1 MAGGLK
7 RQAARDGE
15 VGRGSVAFTLTKPI
29 QMDQL
34 AQEFADDFHHPPGI
48 VARGDL
54 TQASEE
60 NPQTIWI
67 MGDVET
73 NELKKAVTRHKPA
86 APSTVE
92 RPSFLDKP
100 EDEPFTDD
108 EIQQALRWLLK
119 RGSA

>member
-7 RQAARDGE
+7 RLAARDGE

-29 QMDQL
+29 EMAQL
-34 AQEFADDFHHPPGI
+34 ADELAAEFHHPPGI

-54 TQASEE
+54 AQASEE
-60 NPQTIWI
+60 NPLTLWV

-73 NELKKAVTRHKPA
+73 NDIKKAVTKHKPA
-86 APSTVE
+86 TPATAE

-100 EDEPFTDD
+100 EDEPFTDE
-108 EIQQALRWLLK
+108 EIQQALRWLLR